1 MDNQITSYFF
11 NFFENFEFLKNP
23 RNPSHLLFLSLVIKK
38 EKFHDSLTHEQLSK
52 FAKVIL
58 SNGEKY
64 DVEMYLV
71 ECEDEEGD

>member
-1 MDNQITSYFF
+1 MMSKKEIFYRYA
-11 NFFENFEFLKNP
+11 FED
-23 RNPSHLLFLSLVIKK
+23 LVIKK

>member
-1 MDNQITSYFF
+1 MKEYHLYLLKSIFYISWNVLKEIFYRYA
-11 NFFENFEFLKNP
+11 FED
-23 RNPSHLLFLSLVIKK
+23 LVIKK